1 MRKPLILAL
10 AALGITGHADTTNL
24 YGDIGFLMP
33 KYHPEYTYGV
43 RPFYLIDDLEDGDLK
58 KSLAACAAQ
67 TPKKTDF
74 SIGHRGAAMQFP
86 EHTRESYI
94 AAARQGAGILEC
106 DVAFTKDL
114 ALVCRHAQN
123 DLHTTTNILAT
134 PLAEKCSVPFKPAEF
149 DADGKL
155 VKEAEVECRTSDVTL
170 AEFKTLKGKMD
181 AGNKAARTVEEYL
194 DATPRWR
201 TDLYAQNGT
210 LMTHAESIAL
220 FKALGVKMTPELKA
234 PVVEMPFDG
243 FTQAQYA
250 QKLLDE
256 YTAAGVPA
264 GDVFPQSFNL
274 EDVRYWVKN
283 GGDFGKQAVFLD
295 EELETAARIAQM
307 PDLRKEGINYLAPA
321 MPMLVKAEG
330 GKIVPSDYAKAAK
343 EHGFKLISWTLER
356 SGPLAGGGG
365 WYYTGIN
372 DLIKKDGDML
382 KLLDVLAQEV
392 GIVGLFSDWPATVT
406 YYANCK
412 GL

>member
-1 MRKPLILAL
+1 MRKPLVLTLAL
-10 AALGITGHADTTNL
+10 LGLAAHADTTNL

-33 KYHPEYTYGV
+33 DHLAYTYGV
-43 RPFYLIDDLEDGDLK
+43 RPFYLIDDLEGGELK
-58 KSLAACAAQ
+58 RALKACENQ
-67 TPKKTDF
+67 TPQKTAF

-86 EHTRESYI
+86 EHTRESYL

-106 DVAFTKDL
+106 DVAFTKDKE
-114 ALVCRHAQN
+114 LVCRHAQN

-155 VKEAEVECRTSDVTL
+155 VKEAEVECRTSDLTL

-181 AGNKAARTVEEYL
+181 AGNKEARSIEEYM

-201 TDLYAQNGT
+201 TDLYAQTGT
-210 LMTHAESIAL
+210 LMTHAESIKL
-220 FKALGVKMTPELKA
+220 FKQLGVKMTPELKT
-234 PVVEMPFDG
+234 PVVDMPFDG
-243 FTQAQYA
+243 FTQEQYA

-256 YTAAGVPA
+256 YSAADVPA
-264 GDVFPQSFNL
+264 ADVFPQSFL
-274 EDVRYWVKN
+274 LDDVHYWIKN
-283 GGDFGKQAVFLD
+283 GGDYGKQAVFLD
-295 EELETAARIAQM
+295 EELDTAARIAQM
-307 PDLRKEGINYLAPA
+307 PELRKAGVNYLAPA
-321 MPMLVKAEG
+321 MPMLVKADG
-330 GKIVPSDYAKAAK
+330 DKIVPSDYAKAAK
-343 EHGFKLISWTLER
+343 DNGFKLISWTLER
-356 SGPLAGGGG
+356 SGPLANGGG

-382 KLLDVLAQEV
+382 KLLDVLAQDV

>member
-1 MRKPLILAL
+1 MRKPLVLTLAL
-10 AALGITGHADTTNL
+10 ASLAAQAGA
-24 YGDIGFLMP
+24 
-33 KYHPEYTYGV
+33 YTYGV

-58 KSLAACAAQ
+58 TALKACENQ
-67 TPKKTDF
+67 TPQKSAF

-106 DVAFTKDL
+106 DVAFTKDK

-155 VKEAEVECRTSDVTL
+155 VKEAEVECRTSDITL

-181 AGNKAARTVEEYL
+181 AGNKEARSVEEYM

-201 TDLYAQNGT
+201 TDLYAQTGT
-210 LMTHAESIAL
+210 LMTHAESIEL
-220 FKALGVKMTPELKA
+220 FKQLGVKMTPELKT
-234 PVVEMPFDG
+234 PVVDMPFDG
-243 FTQAQYA
+243 FTQEQYA

-264 GDVFPQSFNL
+264 ADVFPQSFL
-274 EDVRYWVKN
+274 LDDVRYWIKN

-295 EELETAARIAQM
+295 EELDTAARIAQM
-307 PDLRKEGINYLAPA
+307 PELRKEGVNYLAPA
-321 MPMLVKAEG
+321 MPMLVKADG
-330 GKIVPSDYAKAAK
+330 DKIVPSDYAKAAK
-343 EHGFKLISWTLER
+343 DNGFKLISWTLER
-356 SGPLAGGGG
+356 SGPLANGGG

-382 KLLDVLAQEV
+382 KLLDVLAQDV
-392 GIVGLFSDWPATVT
+392 GIVALFSDWPATVT